1 MAEGAQKIVVES
13 VALASIAEALQ
24 QTLPFSGTKVADL
37 GDVGMVDRVTA
48 AEGAVLS
55 EPGMPVRDYWVLLD
69 GEISVERPEPDGSQ
83 TLVGVAR
90 SGEGFGETLMLLGKV
105 QTHFYIH
112 TVKPSVLIRF
122 GVEVFWKLM
131 SCCPSARAVILVD
144 LAQRL
149 QDYQVEALH
158 REKLISLGT
167 LAAGLMHELHNPGS
181 AAKRASSQL
190 RLNLLRLQEL
200 SLRFS
205 DEPKTDAQLECMRKL
220 LTQTM
225 SGCHAPAMSSLEQSD
240 TEEAMSEWLAA
251 SGVDNAFSIAPALVG
266 IGLARRS
273 WPARRTRSRLEVS
286 PIR

>member
-1 MAEGAQKIVVES
+1 MGEGAENIVVES
-13 VALASIAEALQ
+13 VALASVADALQ

-48 AEGAVLS
+48 PTGALLS
-55 EPGMPVRDYWVLLD
+55 EPGRPVRDYWVLLE
-69 GEISVERPEPDGSQ
+69 GEIRTDRPEPDGSQ
-83 TLVGVAR
+83 TVVGVAR
-90 SGEGFGETLMLLGKV
+90 TGEGFGETLLLLGKV
-105 QTHFYIH
+105 QTHFYVRA
-112 TVKPSVLIRF
+112 VKPSVLIRF
-122 GVEVFWKLM
+122 SLEVFWKLM
-131 SCCPSARAVILVD
+131 SCCPSARAVILTD

-205 DEPKTDAQLECMRKL
+205 DEPKTEIGR
-220 LTQTM
+220 
-225 SGCHAPAMSSLEQSD
+225 
-240 TEEAMSEWLAA
+240 A
-251 SGVDNAFSIAPALVG
+251 SCRERV
-266 IGLARRS
+266 
-273 WPARRTRSRLEVS
+273 
-286 PIR
+286 